1 MPGTNRATHLPLFCP
16 NRRRGL
22 TKALGVFFFWLL
34 SLLGPGALAGQPF
47 ELEGRVEAVEGGVPR
62 GAVVELAPA
71 RSELELDRAELSDL
85 GEGSQ
90 AAARGRTG
98 VQPDGSFHLAAPE
111 PGLWIVRVEAPGRIP
126 LRHTPV
132 FLQDLRILDTAVL
145 MPTEDLEVLVTDLA
159 GRPRPGVRV
168 EVRPAKEWREHR
180 SRSFEPARR
189 STVTGE
195 DGRARLP
202 RAVGEEVVVRACGPE
217 GPESSEVRLSGR
229 ERAPADPVQIVLT
242 DGAVRELTVREAGG
256 GPAAG
261 FGVRVGEWGWPV
273 AVTDDDGRARV
284 RVGSGTTR
292 VEISSPAGWTTRL
305 PLAPGAAPGAARG
318 PVEIHLPEPVKIT
331 GVVLDQETRE
341 PLAGAWVW
349 LGFSTVTT
357 DRAGGFVLEVAPAT
371 EVRVF
376 AAALEHQP
384 WWFDRPVED
393 GRVENLRILLPK
405 AVVIRGRVVD
415 GAGEPVAG
423 GDVRVRPAGLW
434 RSSWKPGRT
443 VIRVEAGPEGRFR
456 IPARAAEMFELR
468 AEAEGF
474 APTELRRERSEL
486 ADPVEIVLRP
496 GAAITGRAVDPD
508 GEPLEGVEVSVFEAL
523 ESPFGRAG
531 REDREVARRSTTGTE
546 GTFVAEHLPAGTFDV
561 ELKGP
566 GRAPRLLPAVDPS
579 GEGRDNGEPLDL
591 GDLVLSPGV
600 ALEGRVVG
608 PDGGPVGE
616 AEILVG
622 DFVPGIGGDEEP
634 PPGLDRREATTDDHG
649 RFVVEDLPPG
659 RRVTVW
665 AKGPGHLPATVRGV
679 EPPTEAPLEIRLQR
693 GVRLF
698 GRVVDPEGS
707 PVSRAWVRAWARLE
721 SDRGRLDVWSESR
734 ETAEDG
740 LFDFDAVPRAEVSLR
755 VIAHR
760 LAPADLRGL
769 STESGEDVGPVEI
782 RLETGAVVEGRV
794 LDPTGAPVA
803 GAHVNVAHRAEEG
816 YRPLRIGDRSGP
828 GGVFELLGVPP
839 GKVRL
844 SAFHA
849 EQRAE
854 EEIDLGPGGA
864 VVDLVLEPE
873 RGLRGRVVDPQGRPV
888 EHAQVEAQPVG
899 SGGAGPD
906 HQSART
912 GPLGRFRFDV
922 GPGDYRLTAFHPSFA
937 ETVVEPVRFE
947 GGLKRVEIRLD
958 RGMELT
964 GRLIGLAP
972 EELSGARVRAFPRG
986 GGRGHGGQV
995 TFEGGYRIPGLT
1007 AGVWQVGATAE
1018 GRSARGTA
1026 RLQEGEGRATLDLE
1040 FPEGHT
1046 LTGVLLR
1053 NGEPVV
1059 DVTMYLTPAV
1069 TAVGAN
1075 HSTATGH
1082 GGRFRFRGLEPG
1094 EYRLWGRDPTTGHRV
1109 ERRVEV
1115 WSDRDIRIETWATR
1129 VTGTLVDAGGAPVS
1143 GARVELRP
1151 LTGGL
1156 VTFLTSTSIQAG
1168 EDSRFVL
1175 PAVEEGAWRLIFHAE
1190 GRGARVEDIQ
1200 VSGAEM
1206 DLGAL
1211 VLETGAQVVLEP
1223 RSVTG
1228 EVPGK
1233 VVLTLLDPESPMP
1246 VTLQDRPVDPD
1257 GRARFQ
1263 GLPSGS
1269 WRAFV
1274 TTEDSLPVPLTL
1286 EIVEG
1291 GSPRPVPV
1299 VFEPRTEL
1307 RVDVPELMGAGGVAR
1322 ATVRDPG
1329 GTLFDLSGLARF
1341 VEGGGWPVID
1351 GQLTIPVL
1359 PAGSWTV
1366 EVTAEDGRV
1375 WTGSATT
1382 RPGEPAVLVLE

>member
-1 MPGTNRATHLPLFCP
+1 MPGSNRTTHVPLFCP
-16 NRRRGL
+16 NSRRGL
-22 TKALGVFFFWLL
+22 TKALGAFFVCLV
-34 SLLGPGALAGQPF
+34 SCLGPGVLAGQPF
-47 ELEGRVEAVEGGVPR
+47 EVEGRMVAVEGGVPR
-62 GAVVELAPA
+62 GAVVELVPA

-90 AAARGRTG
+90 APSRSRTG

-111 PGLWIVRVEAPGRIP
+111 PGLWVVRVEAPGRIP

-159 GRPRPGVRV
+159 GRPRPGIRV

-189 STVTGE
+189 SAVTGE
-195 DGRARLP
+195 DGRVRLS
-202 RAVGEEVVVRACGPE
+202 RAVGEEVVVRVCGPE

-229 ERAPADPVQIVLT
+229 ERAPADPVRIVLT
-242 DGAVRELTVREAGG
+242 EGAVRELTVREAGG
-256 GPAAG
+256 RPAAG

-284 RVGSGTTR
+284 RVGSETTR
-292 VEISSPAGWTTRL
+292 VEISSPAGWTARV
-305 PLAPGAAPGAARG
+305 PLVPGAAGG
-318 PVEIHLPEPVKIT
+318 PVEIQLPPPVEIT
-331 GVVLDQETRE
+331 GTVLEQNTRE

-357 DRAGGFVLEVAPAT
+357 DRAGDFVLEAAPAT

-393 GRVENLRILLPK
+393 GRVENLRILLPE

-434 RSSWKPGRT
+434 RASWKPGRT

-486 ADPVEIVLRP
+486 VDPLDIVLRP

-531 REDREVARRSTTGTE
+531 REDREPARRSTTGTE
-546 GTFVAEHLPAGTFDV
+546 GTFFAEHLPAGTFDV
-561 ELKGP
+561 ELKAP
-566 GRAPRLLPAVDPS
+566 GRAPRLLPGVDPS
-579 GEGRDNGEPLDL
+579 GEGRENGEPLDL

-608 PDGGPVGE
+608 PDREPVGE
-616 AEILVG
+616 AEVLVG

-634 PPGLDRREATTDDHG
+634 PPGLDRREATTDDDG

-665 AKGPGHLPATVRGV
+665 AKGPGNLPGTVRGI
-679 EPPTEAPLEIRLQR
+679 EPPAEEPLEIRLRR

-707 PVSRAWVRAWARLE
+707 PVARAFVRAWAHPE
-721 SDRGRLDVWSESR
+721 SDGGRRHVWSENR

-740 LFDFDAVPRAEVSLR
+740 LFDFDAVPRAEMSLR
-755 VIAHR
+755 VTAHR

-769 STESGEDVGPVEI
+769 STESGEEVGPVEI
-782 RLETGAVVEGRV
+782 RLEAGARVEGRV

-828 GGVFELLGVPP
+828 GGVFELVGVPP

-899 SGGAGPD
+899 SRGAGPD
-906 HQSART
+906 HHGART

-922 GPGDYRLTAFHPSFA
+922 DPGDYRLTAFHPDFA
-937 ETVVEPVRFE
+937 ETVVEPVRCE

-972 EELSGARVRAFPRG
+972 EELSGARVRAFPRA
-986 GGRGHGGQV
+986 GGRLHRGHV

-1007 AGVWQVGATAE
+1007 AGVWQVEATVEA
-1018 GRSARGTA
+1018 RSAQGTA
-1026 RLQEGEGRATLDLE
+1026 RLQEGEERATLDLE
-1040 FPEGHT
+1040 FPEGLT

-1059 DVTMYLTPAV
+1059 DVTVYLTPAV
-1069 TAVGAN
+1069 IAVGAN
-1075 HSTATGH
+1075 HSATTGH

-1094 EYRLWGRDPTTGHRV
+1094 EYRLWGRDQATGHRV

-1115 WSDRDIRIETWATR
+1115 WGDRDIRIETWATR
-1129 VTGTLVDAGGAPVS
+1129 VTGTLVDAGGAPVNQ
-1143 GARVELRP
+1143 ARVELQS
-1151 LTGGL
+1151 LTGGP
-1156 VTFLTSTSIQAG
+1156 VTFLTSTSLHAG
-1168 EDSRFVL
+1168 NDGRFVL

-1190 GRGARVEDIQ
+1190 GRGARVEEIQ

-1206 DLGAL
+1206 DLGTL
-1211 VLETGAQVVLEP
+1211 VLEAGAQVVLEP

-1233 VVLTLLDPESPMP
+1233 VILVLLDPNTSQP
-1246 VTLQDRPVDPD
+1246 VSQQQRPVEPD

-1263 GLPSGS
+1263 GLPTGS
-1269 WRAFV
+1269 WRAV
-1274 TTEDSLPVPLTL
+1274 VATEDSVPVPLSL
-1286 EIVEG
+1286 EVVEG
-1291 GSPRPVPV
+1291 GSPPPVPV
-1299 VFEPRTEL
+1299 VLEPRTEL
-1307 RVDVPELMGAGGVAR
+1307 RVDVPELMGAGVPAR
-1322 ATVRDPG
+1322 AAVRGAG
-1329 GTLFDLSGLARF
+1329 GASFDLFGLAPSL
-1341 VEGGGWPVID
+1341 EAGKWPVID
-1351 GQLTIPVL
+1351 GQLMIPAL

-1375 WTGSATT
+1375 WTGTAIT
-1382 RPGEPAVLVLE
+1382 RPGDPAVLVLE